1 MTAAASPVLRKVAE
15 TLTRRLLAPD
25 VTAEMWLGL
34 LEAGRVVEMSRGHQ
48 LCAEGEPPVA
58 LWVLVQGQV
67 RVERK
72 DGDGKQQQ
80 LATLSAPTLV
90 GHMGLVDR
98 TRRSATVNA
107 EGDIVVVEL
116 DLRTVDR
123 LVGQTGDVGFG
134 LRQVML
140 CTLTRQLAAANTLLS
155 DKLARPTGS
164 SAEAAPAKR
173 LRTASDLLD
182 GWDLSAPELDLMTV
196 VVTED
201 QRRHP
206 RNRRP

>member
-1 MTAAASPVLRKVAE
+1 MSASASPVMRTVAE
-15 TLTRRLLAPD
+15 TLTRRLPAPD

-34 LEAGRVVEMSRGHQ
+34 LEAGRVVDLPKGHR

-58 LWVLVQGQV
+58 LWVLVRGQV

-72 DGDGKQQQ
+72 GGDGKVRP

-90 GHMGLVDR
+90 GQMGLVDR
-98 TRRSATVNA
+98 TRRSATVIAA
-107 EGDIVVVEL
+107 EDIVVVEV
-116 DLRTVDR
+116 DIRAFDR
-123 LVGQTGDVGFG
+123 LIGQTDDVGFG

-140 CTLTRQLAAANTLLS
+140 TTLTRQLAAANGLLG
-155 DKLARPTGS
+155 DKLGERPG
-164 SAEAAPAKR
+164 AAPPVGR

-182 GWDLSAPELDLMTV
+182 GWDLSAPELDQMTV